1 MTDAKAALR
10 AQIVDYLRER
20 SIVVRL
26 RCTRE
31 QLVSYHSTRARESPG
46 LCAMSNSTCLRAACY
61 IWKQSSCSGK
71 PSEPPAQRPA
81 QRQRAAQAC
90 LVCLL
95 LTPVLSVLVIVIDGP
110 AQEPLLHALAACMN
124 LEERSL
130 QKNSAKLTHTGSA
143 ASPRALRSV
152 QVRNQKSLLPTQLA
166 PRAWGYGLLWARGG
180 TRVPWP
186 LSRKCSRATL
196 TTFSAPS
203 TSHRGGWGAG
213 ALTEGR
219 KGVRW
224 QLCRRHAVC
233 CQNWARGYK
242 CLCVALCSQPLQD
255 LLREQA
261 CAGPPLELGLRELC
275 ALSVYTHVLREL
287 PVLARQW
294 LVALGAPPRDA
305 IQHQRPHA
313 YVCCPRCYP
322 LLSSLSRASISYA
335 SQAVLGYRMP
345 SPAQPSTQPQVTR
358 RRLRRCPAEAPQ
370 VESCALVG
378 RPRATQGSR
387 ALHIGHGHDLGI
399 FAIIFKV
406 PSGQVET
413 EAVCCF
419 S

>member
-1 MTDAKAALR
+1 MRGDERALSRTSYQRLHHQVRKKLCPYTELPLPSTSSWSSGLVVQAVVLQTLTDAKAALR

-46 LCAMSNSTCLRAACY
+46 LCAMSNSICLRAACY

-71 PSEPPAQRPA
+71 PSEPAAQRPA
-81 QRQRAAQAC
+81 HRQRAAQAC

-152 QVRNQKSLLPTQLA
+152 QVRNQKSLLPTQRA

-224 QLCRRHAVC
+224 QLSCFC
-233 CQNWARGYK
+233 CQNWARG
-242 CLCVALCSQPLQD
+242 VQMPV
-255 LLREQA
+255 R
-261 CAGPPLELGLRELC
+261 C
-275 ALSVYTHVLREL
+275 ALFTAAAGSS
-287 PVLARQW
+287 ARAG
-294 LVALGAPPRDA
+294 VRRAAP
-305 IQHQRPHA
+305 
-313 YVCCPRCYP
+313 
-322 LLSSLSRASISYA
+322 
-335 SQAVLGYRMP
+335 
-345 SPAQPSTQPQVTR
+345 
-358 RRLRRCPAEAPQ
+358 
-370 VESCALVG
+370 
-378 RPRATQGSR
+378 
-387 ALHIGHGHDLGI
+387 
-399 FAIIFKV
+399 
-406 PSGQVET
+406 
-413 EAVCCF
+413 
-419 S
+419 

>member
-1 MTDAKAALR
+1 MFPG
-10 AQIVDYLRER
+10 
-20 SIVVRL
+20 
-26 RCTRE
+26 
-31 QLVSYHSTRARESPG
+31 HSRESVPG
-46 LCAMSNSTCLRAACY
+46 PRS
-61 IWKQSSCSGK
+61 
-71 PSEPPAQRPA
+71 P
-81 QRQRAAQAC
+81 
-90 LVCLL
+90 
-95 LTPVLSVLVIVIDGP
+95 LSVPHPPRTVGDG
-110 AQEPLLHALAACMN
+110 ALG
-124 LEERSL
+124 R
-130 QKNSAKLTHTGSA
+130 
-143 ASPRALRSV
+143 SPR
-152 QVRNQKSLLPTQLA
+152 
-166 PRAWGYGLLWARGG
+166 GGRG
-180 TRVPWP
+180 
-186 LSRKCSRATL
+186 C
-196 TTFSAPS
+196 
-203 TSHRGGWGAG
+203 GGNCPVFVAKTGPG
-213 ALTEGR
+213 
-219 KGVRW
+219 
-224 QLCRRHAVC
+224 
-233 CQNWARGYK
+233 GYK

>member
-1 MTDAKAALR
+1 MGAGGNTCSLATLAK
-10 AQIVDYLRER
+10 VF
-20 SIVVRL
+20 
-26 RCTRE
+26 
-31 QLVSYHSTRARESPG
+31 PG
-46 LCAMSNSTCLRAACY
+46 
-61 IWKQSSCSGK
+61 
-71 PSEPPAQRPA
+71 
-81 QRQRAAQAC
+81 
-90 LVCLL
+90 
-95 LTPVLSVLVIVIDGP
+95 
-110 AQEPLLHALAACMN
+110 HAHHFQCPI
-124 LEERSL
+124 
-130 QKNSAKLTHTGSA
+130 H
-143 ASPRALRSV
+143 
-152 QVRNQKSLLPTQLA
+152 LA
-166 PRAWGYGLLWARGG
+166 PWGMGRWGA
-180 TRVPWP
+180 
-186 LSRKCSRATL
+186 
-196 TTFSAPS
+196 
-203 TSHRGGWGAG
+203 HRGAEGGAV
-213 ALTEGR
+213 AIVQTTRCSLPKLGR
-219 KGVRW
+219 GVQMPVR
-224 QLCRRHAVC
+224 CA
-233 CQNWARGYK
+233 
-242 CLCVALCSQPLQD
+242 CSQPLQD